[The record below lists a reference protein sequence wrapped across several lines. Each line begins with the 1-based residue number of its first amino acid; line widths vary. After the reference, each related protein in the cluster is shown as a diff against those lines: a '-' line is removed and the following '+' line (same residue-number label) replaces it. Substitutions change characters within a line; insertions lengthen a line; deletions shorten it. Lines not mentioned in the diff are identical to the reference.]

1 MVAASILAAP
11 DENHPPPRQF
21 LRALRHR
28 SNPGETTNR
37 DLWHTAVLHVCGK
50 ANPEAGIPLSVRN
63 PLPT

>member
-11 DENHPPPRQF
+11 DAPPPPLQF

-28 SNPGETTNR
+28 SNPGETTDR
-37 DLWHTAVLHVCGK
+37 DLWFTAVLHVCGK